1 MTDSTPA
8 QECERCAQLGLQS
21 PAVHTVNGLKLC
33 ETCAAAGVL
42 NVIEAIDEAIEPV
55 READDPS
62 ARAEACAALA
72 RTCQKV
78 ADGLER
84 SIANAA
90 QGKVSA
96 PVLPEPLERLANR
109 VDTGLDLAHVAVK
122 NLRDAAIAGS
132 LTLKD
137 SRDEVLGEYDA
148 WVGAANDL
156 AAWHVRLREEAQ
168 RDGSRQR
175 SAGE

>member
-42 NVIEAIDEAIEPV
+42 NVMEAIDEAIEPV

-122 NLRDAAIAGS
+122 NLRDAAMPRCRDAAMPRCR
-132 LTLKD
+132 D
-137 SRDEVLGEYDA
+137 AAMPRCRDAAMPRSRG
-148 WVGAANDL
+148 
-156 AAWHVRLREEAQ
+156 R
-168 RDGSRQR
+168 SRSKTR
-175 SAGE
+175 AMKCSESTTPG